1 MLAGRA
7 WAWAL
12 WSATLTLPAG
22 HEGPVHIVAR
32 ATDESYNTQP
42 QRPEEVWNLR
52 GVACNSWAHA
62 TVQ

>member
-1 MLAGRA
+1 
-7 WAWAL
+7 
-12 WSATLTLPAG
+12 
-22 HEGPVHIVAR
+22 VHIVAR

-62 TVQ
+62 TVE